1 MLSNILSIPVML
13 ILSVLQTV
21 AVSRLNILSGS
32 ADIVLLSIISWGISD
47 RDNSVF
53 IWAITGGLFI
63 SLMTAMPTPAV
74 LTAYLTIA
82 GITWLIQKKLWQSP
96 ILAVLLSVIIG
107 SLAKFIIDVIGL
119 QFMGISFKISLSLTE
134 IFVPNL
140 ILNLFFLFPV
150 YLLISDL
157 ANWISP
163 KEEYES

>member
-119 QFMGISFKISLSLTE
+119 QFMGISFKISLSLKE